1 MRGIAVAGALLLLL
15 TLAAT
20 AAACGGDGES
30 VTLDQYF
37 EQVAAF
43 ETGVTGDLDELEAEF
58 PDAFDDLEQT
68 QGFLDSSAD
77 VIRERL
83 AGLEET
89 EPPTEVE
96 GAHEAYVDAVA
107 GLAESFQAYADDLA
121 SESPPEMG
129 DVLAGVQEAG
139 DQLEQACIALQVI
152 ADAAGIDVDL
162 DC

>member
-15 TLAAT
+15 ALAAT

-30 VTLDQYF
+30 VTLEQYF
-37 EQVAAF
+37 EQVAHF
-43 ETGVTGDLDELEAEF
+43 NTGVTGDLDELEADF
-58 PDAFDDLEQT
+58 PSAFDDVEQT
-68 QGFLDSSAD
+68 QGFLDSSAR
-77 VIRERL
+77 VIRDRL

-96 GAHEAYVDAVA
+96 GAHKAYVDAA
-107 GLAESFQAYADDLA
+107 TGLVESFQDYAGELA

-129 DVLAGVQEAG
+129 DVLAGVQETG
-139 DQLEQACIALQVI
+139 DQLQQACVALQVI